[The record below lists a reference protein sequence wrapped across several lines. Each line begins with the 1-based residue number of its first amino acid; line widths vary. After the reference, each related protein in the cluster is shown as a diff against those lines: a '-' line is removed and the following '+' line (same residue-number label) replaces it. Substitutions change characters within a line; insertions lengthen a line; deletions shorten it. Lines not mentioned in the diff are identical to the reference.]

1 VHQDANVQLCSL
13 NLMQNLFANLL
24 PTPTMKNMIVQML
37 IGQEQLSLV
46 QPVRMQ

>member
-1 VHQDANVQLCSL
+1 
-13 NLMQNLFANLL
+13 MQNLFANLL